1 MLELSKILMYEFWH
15 DYLKPKYGKKKQ
27 NCVIWTQTVKTDY
40 IYLDFVDVEA
50 RFDTSYYELERNSI
64 ERPLPK
70 GKNGKVIGLM
80 IDELGGKI
88 MIRFVELRGKT
99 YSFLTDNGSKNK
111 KAKDTKKCVIKKKT

>member
-40 IYLDFVDVEA
+40 IYIDFVEDVEA
-50 RFDTSYYELERNSI
+50 RFYTSYYELERNSI

-80 IDELGGKI
+80 VDELGGKI
-88 MIRFVELRGKT
+88 MTKFVELRGKT
-99 YSFLTDNGSKNK
+99 YSF
-111 KAKDTKKCVIKKKT
+111 VIDKWY